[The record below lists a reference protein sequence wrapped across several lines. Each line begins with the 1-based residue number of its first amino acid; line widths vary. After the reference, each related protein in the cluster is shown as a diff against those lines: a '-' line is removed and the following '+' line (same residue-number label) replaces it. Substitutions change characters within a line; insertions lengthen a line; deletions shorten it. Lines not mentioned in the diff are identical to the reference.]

1 MLKYKQRLL
10 ESNKAIF
17 LKQKIEQSL
26 NMNMI

>member
-10 ESNKAIF
+10 ESNKAIV